1 MKTVRFC
8 AFADEAGKDL
18 VAQVKALKRNGLDLL
33 EIRAVGDK
41 NISDITRE
49 EAKEIKKVLDSEGIS
64 VWSLGS
70 PIGKVTLDAADTH
83 IEKFK
88 RLLESADVFG
98 CTHMRMFSYKMSPPE
113 CTAEAE
119 SRVMENLSKLV
130 DIARGTGVLL
140 CHENEKG
147 IFGYN
152 AENCA
157 KIHKA
162 FPEIK
167 AVFDTANFVQCGVDT
182 IKAWDILHPYVEYL
196 HSKDAMDDGLVVPY
210 GEGQGNVRYI
220 VEKYLAQGGEIIT
233 AEPHLFEFKSLKVLE
248 TGETKTTI
256 GKMFDD
262 ADTAFDAGVNAM
274 KKITAEAAKAL
285 GA

>member
-1 MKTVRFC
+1 MKTVRFS

-18 VAQVKALKRNGLDLL
+18 AAQIAALKRNGLNLL
-33 EIRAVGDK
+33 EIRAVGEK
-41 NISDITRE
+41 NISDITRD
-49 EAKEIKKVLDSEGIS
+49 EAKEIKKALDAEGIS

-70 PIGKVTLDAADTH
+70 PIGKVTLDDADTH

-88 RLLESADVFG
+88 RLLDSADVFG
-98 CTHMRMFSYKMSPPE
+98 CKHMRIFSYKMKPTE

-119 SRVMENLSKLV
+119 GRVMENLSKLV
-130 DIARGTGVLL
+130 DLAKGTGIVL

-152 AENCA
+152 AENCV

-182 IKAWDILHPYVEYL
+182 IKAWELLAPYVEYL
-196 HSKDAMDDGLVVPY
+196 HSKDALDDGLVVPY
-210 GEGQGNVRYI
+210 GEGQGNVQYV

-256 GKMFDD
+256 GNMFDN

-274 KKITAEAAKAL
+274 KKVTAAAIKAL